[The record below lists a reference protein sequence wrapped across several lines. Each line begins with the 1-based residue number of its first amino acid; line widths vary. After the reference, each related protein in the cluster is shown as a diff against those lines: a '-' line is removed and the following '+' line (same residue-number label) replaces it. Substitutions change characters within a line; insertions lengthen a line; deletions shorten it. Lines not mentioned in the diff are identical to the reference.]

1 MHLGIKAH
9 YCSGNGFNWILNI
22 FLHFKSHGGYLR
34 IIAFITLPEEQ
45 FMHLIKLG
53 IPYSCTSIVAH
64 LWASIAICKNSLKFF
79 AWHENM
85 TVAWDQAHFLYLF
98 KAMLCITLQS
108 ILVSYAK
115 IHFQQIYKL
124 PKATKQI
131 SQITK
136 KYSSPLNTLP
146 CMILKQGGKKF
157 SCDTGNMIYILIAW
171 LGFLF
176 FPPFCLSL
184 ILFIIKT
191 IPLIS
196 KLSNRKL

>member
-1 MHLGIKAH
+1 
-9 YCSGNGFNWILNI
+9 
-22 FLHFKSHGGYLR
+22 
-34 IIAFITLPEEQ
+34 
-45 FMHLIKLG
+45 MHLIKLG

-146 CMILKQGGKKF
+146 CTILKQGGEKF

-191 IPLIS
+191 IPLANSQTENIKWTS
-196 KLSNRKL
+196 FLIAWILVAFPPLQKKKKKNCGHTSRVIWFNARSTNICSG